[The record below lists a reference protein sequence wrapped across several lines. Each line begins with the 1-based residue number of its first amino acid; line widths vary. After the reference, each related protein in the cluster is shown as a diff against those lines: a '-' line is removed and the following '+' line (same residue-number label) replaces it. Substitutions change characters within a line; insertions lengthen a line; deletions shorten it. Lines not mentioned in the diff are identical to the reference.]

1 MASSFEYDDEHH
13 GPVDYI
19 ICPDCDRPTFFCADC
34 GREIKFRTKLREAL
48 VLLLWKVRRLHEKDV
63 MAEAMSSMNLDMTT
77 SSEQPQQ
84 SPQVQQQSSLL
95 EQAGESPVN
104 AQVGHPQDQPQLPL
118 SLETSSPSH
127 NPPVSTQT
135 EATSAYEELAMTQ
148 YPYAQPDSHSEQVLT
163 GQYGS
168 YDQIDA
174 ANPSNGPKTQTGDAP
189 TSSPDEQTDL
199 RSALSGRDDDDDYSD
214 CSISSSQVATD
225 GSEPGSRKLSRKDL
239 KAIEKVKVPKD
250 LTWWLE
256 DGW

>member
-1 MASSFEYDDEHH
+1 MDSSFEYDDEHQ

-19 ICPDCDRPTFFCADC
+19 VCPDCDRPTFFCADC

-63 MAEAMSSMNLDMTT
+63 LAEAMSSMKLDTT
-77 SSEQPQQ
+77 ESSEQPQQ

-95 EQAGESPVN
+95 EEAGEPPVN

-118 SLETSSPSH
+118 SLETSNPYH

-135 EATSAYEELAMTQ
+135 EGTSAYEELAMTQ
-148 YPYAQPDSHSEQVLT
+148 SHYAQPDSQPEQVLA

-168 YDQIDA
+168 YDQVFA
-174 ANPSNGPKTQTGDAP
+174 ENPSNGPNTQTGDESTP
-189 TSSPDEQTDL
+189 SPAEQADL

-250 LTWWLE
+250 STWWLE